1 MGEFDQRQPVVGGPD
16 APIVKELSAPLY
28 EVKGWLKFLGVL
40 SIVYG
45 VLMVLTIWGIIICW
59 LPIWMGVILL
69 KAGTSVEVAHESG
82 DKAQLLTSLG
92 KIKTYFTVAGIA
104 AIVALA
110 VSIIAAIFAGGAM
123 LALMRHGFHPGIH
136 GGMGM

>member
-16 APIVKELSAPLY
+16 AQIIKEISAPLY

-45 VLMVLTIWGIIICW
+45 ALMVLTIWGIIICW

-69 KAGTSVEVAHESG
+69 KAGTSVDVAYQSG
-82 DKAQLLTSLG
+82 DKAQLMTSLG
-92 KIKTYFTVAGIA
+92 KLKTYFTVAGIA

-123 LALMRHGFHPGIH
+123 LALMRHGFHPG
-136 GGMGM
+136 GMGM